1 MHKIRD
7 IREYK
12 NSLRTMFRTRRQS
25 VADDERQALDSNIL
39 TRLTRLNQYKNAR
52 QVLAYVSVHD
62 EVDTRALIEKAIRDG
77 KRVAVP
83 RCVPNTRQ
91 MEFYYINSI
100 DELEPG
106 MFGVPEPNPE
116 KSELMTDFSD
126 SVCIVP
132 GICFDKKGYRL
143 GYGKGYYDRFLC
155 NYNGTTIG
163 LCYSICTKYNLIHGK
178 FDRRSDIVITEKYVN
193 RTYL

>member
-1 MHKIRD
+1 
-7 IREYK
+7 
-12 NSLRTMFRTRRQS
+12 MFRTRRQS

-116 KSELMTDFSD
+116 KSELMIDFSD